1 MPNGRVDQVN
11 EPDLLRNHAKR
22 IAKIENSDGSWPW
35 VCVDDGS
42 SAPCIPPTTNPAYTV
57 FENGW
62 TNVGSP
68 EAPVSFKRF
77 LNWVHIRGAF
87 TGGADNTVVFT
98 LPPLYVPAFRQML
111 LLPLGDG
118 SGSATVLVD
127 IDGTV
132 TYVTQGAF

>member
-11 EPDLLRNHAKR
+11 EPDLLRNHSR
-22 IAKIENSDGSWPW
+22 RLLKIENSDGSWPW
-35 VCVDDGS
+35 INVGTYPTDPGTTPDS
-42 SAPCIPPTTNPAYTV
+42 PP
-57 FENGW
+57 FESPW

-87 TGGADNTVVFT
+87 TGGDDGTVVFT